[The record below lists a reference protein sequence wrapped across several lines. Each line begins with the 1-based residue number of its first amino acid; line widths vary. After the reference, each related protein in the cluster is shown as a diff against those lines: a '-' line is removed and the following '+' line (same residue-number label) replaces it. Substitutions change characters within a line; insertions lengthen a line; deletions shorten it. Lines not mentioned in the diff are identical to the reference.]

1 MKKTILGVV
10 VITMLLVAMLGV
22 TVNAATLTASKE
34 GDIVTVTVTTNEKVE
49 SMEFVINFESSK
61 FEFVQGSIQSGLTTI
76 DSNMLGD
83 GKLMVS
89 AFGGEAST
97 LSLQFKANGNV
108 GGSFTLSDTEFSN
121 DEAMTKPTAV
131 IEATTTPVE
140 PEPEKP
146 TPGEEQKPE
155 ENVENKDTQTGKEE
169 NKKAE
174 NAEEYVDEDGK
185 KITKIPQT
193 GAYMPTIILGISVLG
208 IAFMASYKMI
218 KNSKE

>member
-22 TVNAATLTASKE
+22 TVNAATTTASKE

-49 SMEFVINFESSK
+49 SMEFVMNFESSK
-61 FEFVQGSIQSGLTTI
+61 FEFVEGSIKSGLTTI
-76 DSNMLGD
+76 DSNMLGE

-131 IEATTTPVE
+131 VEATVIPE
-140 PEPEKP
+140 EPEKP
-146 TPGEEQKPE
+146 TQGEEQKPGE
-155 ENVENKDTQTGKEE
+155 DVENKDTQTGKEE

-174 NAEEYVDEDGK
+174 NAEGYVDEDGK

-193 GAYMPTIILGISVLG
+193 GTYMPTVILGMSILG
-208 IAFMASYKMI
+208 IAFIAGYKMI
-218 KNSKE
+218 KK

>member
-22 TVNAATLTASKE
+22 TVNAAALTANKE

-49 SMEFVINFESSK
+49 SMEFVMNFESSK
-61 FEFVQGSIQSGLTTI
+61 FEFIEGSIKSGLTTI
-76 DSNMLGD
+76 DSNPLGD

-97 LSLQFKANGNV
+97 LTLQFKANGNV

-121 DEAMTKPTAV
+121 DEAVSNPTAV
-131 IEATTTPVE
+131 VEATVIPE
-140 PEPEKP
+140 EPEKP
-146 TPGEEQKPE
+146 NPGEEQKPG

-193 GAYMPTIILGISVLG
+193 GTYMPTVILGMSVLG
-208 IAFMASYKMI
+208 IAFMAGYKMI
-218 KNSKE
+218 KNK